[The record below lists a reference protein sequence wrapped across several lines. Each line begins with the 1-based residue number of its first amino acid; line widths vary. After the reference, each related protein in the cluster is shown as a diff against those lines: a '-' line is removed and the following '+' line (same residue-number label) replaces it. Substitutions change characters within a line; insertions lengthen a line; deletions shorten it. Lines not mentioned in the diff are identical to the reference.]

1 MKKWIFTALAL
12 AALVLPAAA
21 LAGKDNPMR
30 GFGAGEVTIS
40 ASSAKIKNDPGEWGG
55 VYQKN
60 SVKTGRLDQV
70 TYTFKTDGDVQGGA
84 PRWSIPIDT
93 NADKLQDGY
102 AFLDAANC
110 GATVGTNDANVITN
124 VSTSNP
130 NCKVFFGSHEWDNW
144 AAFAADNP
152 SYRIAKK
159 DIPFIIA
166 DAAGDYHVYG
176 YQFG

>member
-12 AALVLPAAA
+12 AAFVLPATAFAA
-21 LAGKDNPMR
+21 KDSPIQA
-30 GFGAGEVTIS
+30 FGAGEVTLK
-40 ASSAKIKNDPGEWGG
+40 ASSATIKNAAGQWGG
-55 VYQKN
+55 VYSKN
-60 SVKTGRLDQV
+60 STKRGKLDEV
-70 TYTFKTDGDVQGGA
+70 TFTFKSDGDVQGGA

-93 NADKLQDGY
+93 NANMHQDGY

-110 GATVGTNDANVITN
+110 GATVGTNDENAITK

-130 NCKVFFGSHEWDNW
+130 NCKVFFGSNVWDNW
-144 AAFAADNP
+144 AAFAAGNP
-152 SYRIAKK
+152 SYRVAKK
-159 DIPFIIA
+159 DRPFIIA